1 MIVLFIFSLCTL
13 ADIPSWPR
21 SFKNINEHSYKS
33 NESRQ
38 WPTSGIRPAIWS
50 MTLWNHLW
58 CFWLKK
64 CHTLYWHATLNL
76 PFECANYINSFSQF
90 VFQLQRFYRSSF
102 FYRKSHRKHFVP
114 HSIFPTFSGW
124 DAISRLIFEVDGGGG
139 KQIFPISP
147 QFPPLKNSPSHSKQK
162 TPHLKFFH
170 GSNLEHFASDY
181 SIISFY
187 LQWNANLEYQVP
199 IFPFSVF

>member
-1 MIVLFIFSLCTL
+1 M
-13 ADIPSWPR
+13 
-21 SFKNINEHSYKS
+21 
-33 NESRQ
+33 
-38 WPTSGIRPAIWS
+38 
-50 MTLWNHLW
+50 
-58 CFWLKK
+58 
-64 CHTLYWHATLNL
+64 
-76 PFECANYINSFSQF
+76 
-90 VFQLQRFYRSSF
+90 
-102 FYRKSHRKHFVP
+102 HFVP

-199 IFPFSVF
+199 IFPFSVFVKQPLFSQWAIASNPIFNPSSHSDAGETLEGANTVDIYKIQHFNLVQPCILLIMRRHMCQM